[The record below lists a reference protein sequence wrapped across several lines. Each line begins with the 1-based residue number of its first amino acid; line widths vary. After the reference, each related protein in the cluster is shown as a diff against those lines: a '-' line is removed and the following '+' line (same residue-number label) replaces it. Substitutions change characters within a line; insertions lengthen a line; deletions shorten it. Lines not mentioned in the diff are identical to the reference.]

1 MSEEVGEGELDS
13 TLNLRVPSSKLP
25 VIDRLAEIFAISGFR
40 IQCPECESVIRWQRL
55 RRPNRSELLRY
66 LLNIAITDTEK
77 LIEAKRYEGGE

>member
-1 MSEEVGEGELDS
+1 MSEEISGEEFDS

-40 IQCPECESVIRWQRL
+40 IECPECESVIRWQRL

-77 LIEAKRYEGGE
+77 LIDAKKYRGGE